1 MKEERDVGSEV
12 DQGRTEQHI
21 ATVGGFAY
29 GALEADVHVFG
40 NGKPVYRLRAW
51 SPSAERLEEAEYGDR
66 VRDMARLEEWRE
78 ISSRLSMLWLHGSH
92 AEDRRRLTAR
102 FATGSVAAGW
112 NVTAA
117 VHGSATAEAWARIM
131 EHADGRGGTRLLMIV
146 ERADRWPSSH
156 LIWLFS
162 NALLHRA
169 GIPARVLLTAER
181 LDPWLEIRG
190 VLANHQ
196 ASASAHRLEQPA
208 AGEEP
213 A

>member
-1 MKEERDVGSEV
+1 MGSEV
-12 DQGRTEQHI
+12 DPGRAEQHI
-21 ATVGGFAY
+21 AAAGGFAY

-40 NGKPVYRLRAW
+40 DGKPVYRLRAW
-51 SPSAERLEEAEYGDR
+51 PSPSPSPSAERPEEAEYGDR
-66 VRDMARLEEWRE
+66 VRDVARLQEWRDT
-78 ISSRLSMLWLHGSH
+78 SSRLAMLWLHGSH
-92 AEDRRRLTAR
+92 AEDKRRLTAR

-112 NVTAA
+112 NVAAA
-117 VHGSATAEAWARIM
+117 VHGSATAEASARFM
-131 EHADGRGGTRLLMIV
+131 EHAAGRGGAGLLMIV
-146 ERADRWPSSH
+146 ERADRWPSGH